1 MMTFQAVQTSQSKLD
16 EDWDKH
22 MLSKEGDVQEG
33 TQKKWE
39 AGFIF
44 RRLNLKAKLK
54 RWVGVCVE
62 PCKGKF

>member
-1 MMTFQAVQTSQSKLD
+1 
-16 EDWDKH
+16 